1 MAKSDQTNPLSLP
14 NIRRFIAFRVLFN
27 ARFYYPVFTII
38 FLDFG
43 LSLEQFAILN
53 VVWAASIV
61 LLEVPSGAMADTI
74 GRRNLVVIAA
84 AIMIVEMLLL
94 CFAPIGN
101 SQVVFYLFMVNRI
114 LSGAAEAAAS
124 GADEALAYDTMKEA
138 GMEKD
143 WGRVLEIQMRRQS
156 IAFVI
161 AMSLGAIL
169 YDHTRLNAFLEWLS
183 IPLVVSKEMSMRLP
197 LFLTLALGFAAF
209 FTTLGMRET
218 STQAREGKKL
228 TLGSCSKVA
237 IDAFRK
243 TFSTG
248 GWILRTPAALIII
261 LAGFL
266 FDHIARMILTLNS
279 QYYRLIDLPEAS
291 FGFIGSGLALLGIFI
306 PRLGRWLVENKTKGF
321 NFTLLGLLTLVG
333 LWLMSLFTPIWGALP
348 MLAIYVSI
356 FLTGFFVSHYL
367 NEVTDSDIRATA
379 LSFKGLSFN
388 LAYGGIGILYS
399 WLVNHLRQ
407 SEAMGSLQGEELE
420 NSLFIEA
427 MSWFPGYFAI
437 VFTVILLY
445 GFSKR
450 KTI

>member
-1 MAKSDQTNPLSLP
+1 MSLP
-14 NIRRFIAFRVLFN
+14 NIRRFIGFRVLFN

-61 LLEVPSGAMADTI
+61 LLEVPSGALADTI

-84 AIMIVEMLLL
+84 AIMIIEMILL

-138 GMEKD
+138 GMEKQ

-156 IAFVI
+156 IAFVV

-169 YDHTRLNAFLEWLS
+169 YDHQRLNDFFAFAN
-183 IPLVVSKEMSMRLP
+183 IPWSVSKELAMRIP
-197 LFLTLALGFAAF
+197 LFLTLFLGIAAF
-209 FTTLGMRET
+209 LVTLGMKET
-218 STQAREGKKL
+218 NKAKTREGKL
-228 TLGSCSKVA
+228 TFSSCTSVA
-237 IDAFRK
+237 FDAFKK

-248 GWILRTPAALIII
+248 GWILRTPAALIVI

-306 PRLGRWLVENKTKGF
+306 PRVGRWLVENRSKGF
-321 NFTLLGLLTLVG
+321 NFILIGVLTFIG
-333 LWLMSLFTPIWGALP
+333 LWFMSFFIPIWGAMP
-348 MLAIYVSI
+348 MLAIYVGI

-367 NEVTDSDIRATA
+367 NEATDSEIRATA

-388 LAYGGIGILYS
+388 LAYGAIGILYS
-399 WLVNHLRQ
+399 WHVNRMRN
-407 SEAMGSLQGEELE
+407 SEQMSGLTGDELE
-420 NSLFIEA
+420 NELFIEA
-427 MSWFPGYFAI
+427 LSWFPGYFVV
-437 VFTVILLY
+437 VFVVIFLFGL
-445 GFSKR
+445 SKR
-450 KTI
+450 KSI